1 MKKAQI
7 LVASILLISATF
19 TFSGANAEEKNGGGE
34 GKGSSNSQS
43 QEFKSLG
50 IRSHGHPVLN
60 LTDSVS
66 SNSSQSQ
73 NSYVS
78 NDDENSEM
86 QWQQQNKVNSKAT
99 AKVLGSA
106 ASNPI
111 IYHARGVLG
120 VYSGNIQ
127 IIPVWVGN
135 WDANRKAVWNALLG
149 NLVKS
154 LAGGS
159 INSTAHVF
167 NTNLGYFNSNAPTMT
182 WPDVISN
189 SIPATGTIKNGLIQ
203 VSDANV
209 AGYINS
215 AISKSVISTGIKPIY
230 VYIGANNTR
239 LSSGFGTAYCGWHSI
254 GTLGARNIPF
264 IAVQD
269 FTKTYLGSCAAQTI
283 SPNNDAQLDAVASIL
298 VHEIDEAITDPD
310 LSTWFDARG
319 AENADKCA
327 WTFGTTTLNSNGA
340 KFNFTA
346 GKSSYLIQRNWLADN
361 KVKDTVAGTAC
372 VVTN

>member
-1 MKKAQI
+1 MKKVQI
-7 LVASILLISATF
+7 FFASTLLISATLS
-19 TFSGANAEEKNGGGE
+19 FSGAYAEEKNGGGE
-34 GKGSSNSQS
+34 AKGNSNNQS
-43 QEFKSLG
+43 QEFKSAG
-50 IRSHGHPVLN
+50 IRSHGHPILN
-60 LTDSVS
+60 PTDSAS
-66 SNSSQSQ
+66 INSSQPQ

-78 NDDENSEM
+78 NDDENSEI
-86 QWQQQNKVNSKAT
+86 QWQQQNRVNSRAT
-99 AKVLGSA
+99 AKVLGSTA
-106 ASNPI
+106 VNPM
-111 IYHARGVLG
+111 IYHAGGVLG
-120 VYSGNIQ
+120 VYSGNVQ

-135 WDANRKAVWNALLG
+135 WSLDRKTTWNAILG

-159 INSTAHVF
+159 INSSTHVF
-167 NTNLGYFNSNAPTMT
+167 NTNLGYFNSNVPILT
-182 WPDVISN
+182 WPDVVSN
-189 SIPATGTIKNGLIQ
+189 SISATGTIKNGLIQ

-209 AGYINS
+209 ASYINS
-215 AISKSVISTGIKPIY
+215 AINKGVISVGAKPIY

-269 FTKTYLGSCAAQTI
+269 FTSTYIRNCAAQTI
-283 SPNNDAQLDAVASIL
+283 SPNNDPQLDAVASIL

-310 LSTWFDARG
+310 LRTWFDARG

-327 WTFGTTTLNSNGA
+327 WTFGPTTLNSNGA
-340 KFNFTA
+340 KYNFTA
-346 GKSSYLIQRNWLADN
+346 NKYSYLIQRNWLADN
-361 KVKDTVAGTAC
+361 KVKDAVAGTAC

>member
-7 LVASILLISATF
+7 LVASVLLISAAF
-19 TFSGANAEEKNGGGE
+19 SFSGASAEEKNGGGE
-34 GKGSSNSQS
+34 GKGNSNNQT
-43 QEFKSLG
+43 QEFKGSG
-50 IRSHGHPVLN
+50 IRSHGHPILN
-60 LTDSVS
+60 LTDSAA
-66 SNSSQSQ
+66 SNSSQTL

-86 QWQQQNKVNSKAT
+86 KWQQQNKVNSRTT
-99 AKVLGSA
+99 AKALGSA

-111 IYHARGVLG
+111 IYHSGGVLG

-135 WDANRKAVWNALLG
+135 WSADRKAAWNAILG
-149 NLVKS
+149 NLIKS

-159 INSTAHVF
+159 INSSSHVF
-167 NTNLGYFNSNAPTMT
+167 NTNLGYFNSNTPSLT
-182 WPDVISN
+182 WPDVLSN
-189 SIPATGTIKNGLIQ
+189 SIPATGTVKSGLIQ

-209 AGYINS
+209 ATYINS
-215 AISKSVISTGIKPIY
+215 AISKSVISVGAKPIY

-269 FTKTYLGSCAAQTI
+269 FTSTYIRSCAAQSI

-310 LSTWFDARG
+310 LGTWFDARG

-340 KFNFTA
+340 KYNFTA
-346 GKSSYLIQRNWLADN
+346 NKFSYLIQRNWLADN
-361 KVKDTVAGTAC
+361 KVKDSIAGTAC